1 MACSEGH
8 LGLARMLISEGA
20 KPHRLDRWGGTCLD
34 DAHRHRHELVSEW
47 LRTDVGM
54 RAHGPGDPIGLIVA
68 ASKGDLAEV
77 KSLLESDKINMD
89 ATAFDGRA
97 ALHLAANEGRLEVV
111 KYLLAAGANPNAVDR

>member
-1 MACSEGH
+1 
-8 LGLARMLISEGA
+8 MLVQEGA

-34 DAHRHRHELVSEW
+34 DAHRHRHELVCEW
-47 LRTDVGM
+47 LRQDIGM

-77 KSLLESDKINMD
+77 KSLVESDGIDVNSS
-89 ATAFDGRA
+89 AFDGRT

-111 KYLLAAGANPNAVDR
+111 NYLLSAKANPNVVDRCGGNHAGCA